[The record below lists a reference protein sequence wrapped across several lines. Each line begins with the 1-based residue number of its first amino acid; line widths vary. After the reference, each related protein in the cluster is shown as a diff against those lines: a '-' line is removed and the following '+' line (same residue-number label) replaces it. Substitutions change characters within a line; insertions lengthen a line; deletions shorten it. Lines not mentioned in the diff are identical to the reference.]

1 MSLDACA
8 EKVARGD
15 PERFAAAMTAPM
27 PGRADLMVL
36 YAFNLEIARA
46 PWVTAEPMI
55 AQMRLQWWLDALDEI
70 ATGATV
76 RDHEVVTPL
85 AALVRRAALPG
96 GPLRRMVEARGRDIE
111 ARPLADLP
119 ALWDY
124 LDATA
129 GSLTRLAAQSLG
141 AEGAALDTAQRFGRA
156 AGAAQY
162 LRARPELI
170 AAGRDLMPEAEDSA
184 AQLIREA
191 RADLAR
197 ARAERTRIPRAA
209 APALAAGWLSD
220 HWLRA
225 AEGAAPDQPLAPPS
239 EFRRRA
245 GLLWVAA
252 TGRW

>member
-15 PERFAAAMTAPM
+15 PDRFAAAMTAPM
-27 PGRADLMVL
+27 PGRGDLMVL

-46 PWVTAEPMI
+46 PWATAEPLI

-76 RDHEVVTPL
+76 RAHEVATPL

-96 GPLRRMVEARGRDIE
+96 EPLRRIVEARGREIE
-111 ARPLADLP
+111 AQPLPGLA
-119 ALWDY
+119 ALWDF
-124 LDATA
+124 LDATT
-129 GSLTRLAAQSLG
+129 GGLTRLAAQALG
-141 AEGAALDTAQRFGRA
+141 GDGPALDTAQRFGRA

-170 AAGRDLMPEAEDSA
+170 TVGRDLMPAAEGSAEA
-184 AQLIREA
+184 LIREA
-191 RADLAR
+191 HSELAR
-197 ARAERTRIPRAA
+197 ARAERRRVPRAA
-209 APALAAGWLSD
+209 VPALAAGWLSD
-220 HWLRA
+220 HWLDA
-225 AEGAAPDQPLAPPS
+225 AAAAAPGQPLAPPS
-239 EFRRRA
+239 EFRRRT
-245 GLLWVAA
+245 GLMWVAA

>member
-1 MSLDACA
+1 M
-8 EKVARGD
+8 
-15 PERFAAAMTAPM
+15 
-27 PGRADLMVL
+27 
-36 YAFNLEIARA
+36 
-46 PWVTAEPMI
+46 
-55 AQMRLQWWLDALDEI
+55 
-70 ATGATV
+70 
-76 RDHEVVTPL
+76 
-85 AALVRRAALPG
+85 
-96 GPLRRMVEARGRDIE
+96 
-111 ARPLADLP
+111 
-119 ALWDY
+119 
-124 LDATA
+124 
-129 GSLTRLAAQSLG
+129 
-141 AEGAALDTAQRFGRA
+141 
-156 AGAAQY
+156 
-162 LRARPELI
+162 I

-197 ARAERTRIPRAA
+197 ARAERARIPRAA